1 MREDSLNGFF
11 AVSAAMKYRS
21 LETTGE
27 KKVESTWVALISHC
41 YTLRARPVNQIE
53 VNVTQVQLRQAVK
66 GTFHSPLTL
75 ILRAQLT
82 EKQEE
87 KQGSE

>member
-1 MREDSLNGFF
+1 MREDSLNGFC

-21 LETTGE
+21 LETTGK